1 MKKLLRTRAPS
12 RDADLLL
19 VTDEGHETDIANMA
33 EAYLVIGVLA
43 NKVRAFYRDAERR
56 PCTHQLDEADIPD

>member
-1 MKKLLRTRAPS
+1 
-12 RDADLLL
+12 
-19 VTDEGHETDIANMA
+19 MA
-33 EAYLVIGVLA
+33 EAYLVIGALA